1 MNVLESKG
9 FVHHYYDKWEQDLV
23 VGQVKGKC
31 QDKMQATQAIAS
43 YANCIIYLQLVES
56 MANDVIIR
64 RWLTLLASCDGACSQ
79 LPEIVRA
86 SCDRF

>member
-31 QDKMQATQAIAS
+31 QDKMIHLEKEYHFHVNDIQNDQD
-43 YANCIIYLQLVES
+43 QLLE
-56 MANDVIIR
+56 
-64 RWLTLLASCDGACSQ
+64 
-79 LPEIVRA
+79 
-86 SCDRF
+86 